1 MATYLSKAMAM
12 SSTISV
18 PPAAWVKK
26 IWVIHP
32 QKEMA
37 LCFLKILPI
46 ILGAVIEQNT
56 ISMAGRL
63 ARRKYMGECR

>member
-18 PPAAWVKK
+18 SAKAWLKK
-26 IWVIHP
+26 ICIIHP

-37 LCFLKILPI
+37 LCFLKISQI
-46 ILGAVIEQNT
+46 ILGAVIEQNN
-56 ISMAGRL
+56 ISMTERL
-63 ARRKYMGECR
+63 ARRKYIGECR